1 MPPAAFFHE
10 PSGSVRFW
18 VLIDENY
25 VGATI
30 RKETLHYRFAA
41 KLVDEDPLA
50 TYAAHAVEIDAAV
63 RRRVEAGS
71 REPVMLRDPDVRA
84 ASETSG
90 HSGL

>member
-1 MPPAAFFHE
+1 MPPSAFFHE

-18 VLIDENY
+18 VLIDEHY

-41 KLVDEDPLA
+41 NSVDEDPLV
-50 TYAAHAVEIDAAV
+50 TYAAHAAEIDDAV
-63 RRRVEAGS
+63 RRRVVGGS

-84 ASETSG
+84 QP
-90 HSGL
+90 GLPGAAGL